1 MSLVSG
7 KKLFLLGFFIVLL
20 IALPV
25 AFYFVSQQQKIQV
38 STEKA
43 TVLSLSPTTQSTT
56 VNSVVTFDVNVDP
69 SGKNQVSFIK
79 LLISYD
85 ATKLATTEAS
95 LTVVP
100 WTAADGSPVT
110 PVILS
115 GPTYAEG
122 AIEVTISAGQ
132 DNQQAIQNFTKIATL
147 EFNAIAPTDAG
158 TPSSVIFGNQ
168 TQVLSAGTAGEENN
182 VLLSTSAGSVNIES
196 AIPSETPTP
205 TFIELIP
212 TETPSASPTA
222 TITPTIA
229 EELLSEAILTPTP
242 TVIPEGLIC
251 SSLTADPGLTGEAPF
266 SVNLTAIGNSS
277 DYTISSVYF
286 DFGDGQFKN
295 VTETGGLGSNS
306 ISALTNHTY
315 QTSGTFNAS
324 VTITDENGNT
334 NTGNCTAVI
343 TVTGASGSAS
353 LTPVP
358 SPLPPTGPTGM
369 FIIGALGI
377 IITIIGAVLLLTL

>member
-7 KKLFLLGFFIVLL
+7 KKLLLLGFFILLL

-100 WTAADGSPVT
+100 WIAADGSPVT

-115 GPTYAEG
+115 GPTYGEG

-132 DNQQAIQNFTKIATL
+132 DNQQAIQNFTKLATL

-158 TPSSVIFGNQ
+158 IPSSVIFGNQ

-205 TFIELIP
+205 TFVELIP
-212 TETPSASPTA
+212 TE
-222 TITPTIA
+222 
-229 EELLSEAILTPTP
+229 
-242 TVIPEGLIC
+242 IPR
-251 SSLTADPGLTGEAPF
+251 
-266 SVNLTAIGNSS
+266 
-277 DYTISSVYF
+277 
-286 DFGDGQFKN
+286 
-295 VTETGGLGSNS
+295 
-306 ISALTNHTY
+306 
-315 QTSGTFNAS
+315 
-324 VTITDENGNT
+324 
-334 NTGNCTAVI
+334 
-343 TVTGASGSAS
+343 
-353 LTPVP
+353 
-358 SPLPPTGPTGM
+358 
-369 FIIGALGI
+369 
-377 IITIIGAVLLLTL
+377 